1 MPELMKQLSFAKL
14 DQGMDM
20 PHLLD
25 IQTRAFES
33 LLQLDAAS
41 KNREDIGLERVFKD
55 LFPIADVH
63 ENFELTF
70 KSYNLGE
77 PKYSVAECIE
87 RDMTYSAPLKAH
99 LGLNVYEEVP
109 GTDGK
114 PTKRLKNQIEKE
126 VYLGELPLLT
136 PLGTFVING
145 AERVIVSQL
154 HRSPG
159 VVFEESTH
167 PNGQRLIS
175 ARIIPFRGS
184 WVEFT
189 VDIHDVIFV
198 HIDKKK
204 KFPATALL
212 RAFGYGTNSAILRL
226 FFAVR
231 ELDLVKK
238 RESRVDQREVLG
250 AIIAEDITLAGE
262 SVDPDAPRLK
272 TKKARTQLE
281 RDQSELLVKE
291 GDELTEEVF
300 NRLRRLKINKVKV
313 FASYTTVDVR
323 DEQDAVERGERPVRR
338 VVAVDAVDVE
348 SGEVIAE
355 CGNNLTDTLLRRLK
369 KHGIGKVQVFVTSG
383 RAESMLIKNTLAKDP
398 TNPALIGEEE
408 RKKRSWSTDAES
420 GEGKALQSIYALL
433 RPGDAPNKETAKQ
446 ALERLFFSPKRYD
459 LGRVGR
465 YKINQRLGTNRP
477 PSETVLTREDFIAII
492 RYLVELHEGRGYT
505 DDIDHLGNRRIR
517 SVGEL
522 IANQFSVGL
531 SRMARLVKERMSINT
546 DPEKISLDD
555 LVNAR
560 TVSAVIQAFFGSS
573 QLSQFMDQTNPLA
586 ELTHKRRLS
595 ALGPGGLT
603 RERAGFEVRDVHYSQ
618 YGRMCPIETPEGPN
632 IGLITS
638 LACFA
643 RVNDLGFIETPYRV
657 VKNGKV
663 SGEIEW
669 LDANREED
677 VVIAQA
683 NAKLNDDSTFVDE
696 LVLCRQRGDVPL
708 VAPDRIDYMDVAPE
722 QLVSIAAALIPF
734 LEHDDANRAL
744 MGSNMQRQ
752 AVPLLNPHTPLVGTG
767 LEEKVARDSGAVV
780 IARRAGT
787 VTSVTADEIIVD
799 TGASERG
806 GKKDADRPLARL
818 TQHDRYRLKKYWR
831 TNQDTALNQRPL
843 VAAGQKV
850 KAGEVLA
857 DGAST
862 EMGQLALGA
871 NVTVAFMP
879 WYGHNFEDA
888 IVLSE
893 RLVKDD
899 VYSSIHIQEL
909 ELHVRDTKRGQEE
922 ITREIPNV
930 AEEALSDLDE
940 RGIVRIGAHV
950 KPGDILVGKI
960 TPKGETEL
968 SPEEKLLTAIFG
980 EKAKDVKDS
989 SLKVP
994 PGMEGVVIDVKIF
1007 SRVEDQVIEKDRG
1020 ERIGEIR
1027 RMEGEEKVRVNDVR
1041 DAELAELLEG
1051 HTIDLALKSGTVEEA
1066 IEKGTKLTSAMLRD
1080 MRMVTIDLK
1089 TFRVTD
1095 KKMNEKI
1102 RIIIDLANEEKAR
1115 IEEKAE
1121 ERIDRVLQPDELP
1134 PGVIQLVKVY
1144 MAEKRKVSVGDK
1156 MAGRHGNKG
1165 IVARIVPEEDMPF
1178 LPDGRP
1184 VDIVLNP
1191 LGVPSRMNVG
1201 QILETHLGW
1210 AAKLLGFYAKTPVFQ
1225 GANEREIGLL
1235 LRLAAVTWVKAAL
1248 DLRTPAVTISEAEVH
1263 SILDDISSGLRHGER
1278 VELLADASI
1287 NALAARGVSPE
1298 TRDVYNRIREFV
1310 AAAAQELAQRE
1321 MGETD
1326 NQAAFHSAA
1335 AGDEEYEPG
1344 QRAHF
1349 KSAAS
1354 QIERKRNSDPASVL
1368 ESLELPSLA
1377 STYGK
1382 KSDVDVDAAALE
1394 LMRLAGISAG
1404 GKVRLRDGRTG
1415 ETFTN
1420 PVTVGEIYMLKL
1432 SHLVDDKIHA
1442 RSIGPYSL
1450 VTQQPLAGKAQFGG
1464 QRFGE
1469 MEVWALEAYGAAHTL
1484 QEILTVKS
1492 DDVNGR
1498 SRVYEAIVKGQN
1510 LPEPGIPESFNVLV
1524 QELKALGIHVNMGA
1538 NVTSG
1543 YGLGNRSSIGN
1554 GSEE

>member
-1 MPELMKQLSFAKL
+1 MPELMKQISFAKL
-14 DQGMDM
+14 DQGMTM

-41 KNREDIGLERVFKD
+41 QNREDIGLERVFKD
-55 LFPIADVH
+55 LFPISDVH
-63 ENFELTF
+63 ENFSLEF
-70 KSYNLGE
+70 KSYALGE

-87 RDMTYSAPLKAH
+87 RDMTYSAPLKAT
-99 LGLNVYEEVP
+99 LQLLVFETTEAGV
-109 GTDGK
+109 
-114 PTKRLKNQIEKE
+114 KRPKNIIEKE

-189 VDIHDVIFV
+189 VDIHDVVFV

-212 RAFGYGTNSAILRL
+212 RAFGYGTNSDILRL

-231 ELDLVKK
+231 ELDLVRK
-238 RESRVDQREVLG
+238 RESRVDQKEVLG
-250 AIIAEDITLAGE
+250 AIIAEDITLAGTKH
-262 SVDPDAPRLK
+262 DPDAPKLK
-272 TKKARTQLE
+272 TKKARLALE
-281 RDQSELLVKE
+281 REESELVVKE

-300 NRLRRLKINKVKV
+300 NRLRRLNIDKVKV
-313 FASYTTVDVR
+313 FASYTTIDLR
-323 DEQDAVERGERPVRR
+323 DEMDAVERGERAVRR
-338 VVAVDAVDVE
+338 VIAVDSVDPE

-355 CGNNLTDTLLRRLK
+355 VGDSLTDTLIRKLRK
-369 KHGIGKVQVFVTSG
+369 NEITKVQVFVTSG
-383 RAESMLIKNTLAKDP
+383 RAESTLIKNTLAKDP
-398 TNPALIGEEE
+398 THTDEEAL
-408 RKKRSWSTDAES
+408 K
-420 GEGKALQSIYALL
+420 QIYSLL
-433 RPGDAPNKETAKQ
+433 RPGDAPNRETARQ

-465 YKINQRLGTNRP
+465 YKINQRLMTNRP
-477 PSETVLTREDFIAII
+477 ASETVLTKEDFVAII
-492 RYLVELHEGRGYT
+492 RYLIELHEGRGYT

-643 RVNDLGFIETPYRV
+643 QVNDLGFVETPYRV
-657 VKNGKV
+657 VKNSRV
-663 SGEIEW
+663 TGEIAW
-669 LDANREED
+669 LDANKEED
-677 VVIAQA
+677 AIIAQS
-683 NAKLNDDSTFVDE
+683 NAKLNDAGSFVDE

-708 VAPDRIDYMDVAPE
+708 TPPDRIDYMDVAPE

-752 AVPLLNPHTPLVGTG
+752 AVPLLNPRTPLVGTG
-767 LEEKVARDSGAVV
+767 LEDKVAKDSGAVV
-780 IARRAGT
+780 IARRAGV
-787 VTSVTADEIIVD
+787 VTRVTADEIIVD
-799 TGASERG
+799 AGPAERVQQDRRG
-806 GKKDADRPLARL
+806 DDRPLARL
-818 TQHDRYRLKKYWR
+818 TQQDRYKLRKYWR
-831 TNQDTALNQRPL
+831 TNQDTAINQRPL
-843 VAAGQKV
+843 VRLGQRV
-850 KAGEVLA
+850 KQGDVLA
-857 DGAST
+857 DGAGT

-930 AEEALSDLDE
+930 AEESLVDLDE

-1007 SRVEDQVIEKDRG
+1007 SRIEDQVVEKDRG
-1020 ERIGEIR
+1020 ERIGDIR
-1027 RMEGEEKVRVNDVR
+1027 RLEGEEKIRVNEVR
-1041 DAELAELLEG
+1041 DAELVELLEG
-1051 HTIDLALKSGTVEEA
+1051 QSVSLALKSGTVEEA
-1066 IEKGTKLTSAMLRD
+1066 IPAGTKLTSQMLRD
-1080 MRMVTIDLK
+1080 LKIASLDLK
-1089 TFRVTD
+1089 TFRVED
-1095 KKMNEKI
+1095 KKVNE
-1102 RIIIDLANEEKAR
+1102 RVRAIIDLANDEKAKL
-1115 IEEKAE
+1115 EEKAE

-1210 AAKLLGFYAKTPVFQ
+1210 AARLLGFYAKTPVFQ

-1235 LRLAAVTWVKAAL
+1235 LKLAAVTWVRDAL
-1248 DLRTPAVTISEAEVH
+1248 DLRTPEVSIGESEIRGIVADTRH
-1263 SILDDISSGLRHGER
+1263 DIVGEGER
-1278 VELLADASI
+1278 VELLADATI
-1287 NALAARGVSPE
+1287 NDLAKRGVSAE
-1298 TRDVYNRIREFV
+1298 TRDVYNRIREFI
-1310 AAAAQELAQRE
+1310 
-1321 MGETD
+1321 
-1326 NQAAFHSAA
+1326 SAA
-1335 AGDEEYEPG
+1335 AKELAEREYAELDNQIAFHRGGDEDEEVTPALRQQYKTAANQVEK
-1344 QRAHF
+1344 RR
-1349 KSAAS
+1349 SADETS
-1354 QIERKRNSDPASVL
+1354 MLGE
-1368 ESLELPSLA
+1368 LELPALA
-1377 STYGK
+1377 
-1382 KSDVDVDAAALE
+1382 
-1394 LMRLAGISAG
+1394 
-1404 GKVRLRDGRTG
+1404 
-1415 ETFTN
+1415 
-1420 PVTVGEIYMLKL
+1420 
-1432 SHLVDDKIHA
+1432 
-1442 RSIGPYSL
+1442 
-1450 VTQQPLAGKAQFGG
+1450 
-1464 QRFGE
+1464 
-1469 MEVWALEAYGAAHTL
+1469 
-1484 QEILTVKS
+1484 
-1492 DDVNGR
+1492 
-1498 SRVYEAIVKGQN
+1498 
-1510 LPEPGIPESFNVLV
+1510 
-1524 QELKALGIHVNMGA
+1524 
-1538 NVTSG
+1538 
-1543 YGLGNRSSIGN
+1543 
-1554 GSEE
+1554 

>member
-1 MPELMKQLSFAKL
+1 MAETLPTISFGKLGEGMP
-14 DQGMDM
+14 M

-25 IQTRAFES
+25 IQTRAFAA
-33 LLQLDAAS
+33 LLKPEGDDNA
-41 KNREDIGLERVFKD
+41 RPDVGLERVFRD
-55 LFPIADVH
+55 LFPITDVN
-63 ENFELTF
+63 ENYSLEFV
-70 KSYNLGE
+70 SYAIGE
-77 PKYSVAECIE
+77 PKYSVEECIE
-87 RDMTYSAPLKAH
+87 RDMTYSAPLKAT
-99 LGLNVYEEVP
+99 LRLDIFRETE
-109 GTDGK
+109 GTGE
-114 PTKRLKNQIEKE
+114 KRLDNSIQKE

-159 VVFEESTH
+159 VVFEETIH
-167 PNGQRLIS
+167 PNGQRLFS

-189 VDIHDVIFV
+189 IDIHDVVFV

-212 RAFGYGTNSAILRL
+212 RAFGYGTNSQILEL
-226 FFAVR
+226 FYAKK
-231 ELDLVKK
+231 ELDITGNLQARSQR
-238 RESRVDQREVLG
+238 REILG
-250 AIIAEDITLAGE
+250 TLLAADVPNPEDRKGEPLA
-262 SVDPDAPRLK
+262 R
-272 TKKARTQLE
+272 
-281 RDQSELLVKE
+281 E
-291 GDELTEEVF
+291 GDELTLDLLQA
-300 NRLRRLKINKVKV
+300 LRRGGVTTVTV
-313 FASYTTVDVR
+313 FAGYQTLNLKDDEEEGATVRGAETRHVLAADVA
-323 DEQDAVERGERPVRR
+323 DPATGEILAERGKELGDALRKKLRKGGVG
-338 VVAVDAVDVE
+338 AVDVFLPGGRGE
-348 SGEVIAE
+348 SP
-355 CGNNLTDTLLRRLK
+355 
-369 KHGIGKVQVFVTSG
+369 
-383 RAESMLIKNTLAKDP
+383 LIKNTLGKDP
-398 TNPALIGEEE
+398 TTSE
-408 RKKRSWSTDAES
+408 AE
-420 GEGKALQSIYALL
+420 ALQQIYGLL
-433 RPGDAPNKETAKQ
+433 RPGEAPNLETARV

-465 YKINQRLGTNRP
+465 YKINQRLGQKAP
-477 PSETVLTREDFIAII
+477 PDHTVLNEEDFVAII
-492 RYLVELHEGRGYT
+492 RYLIELHEGRGYT
-505 DDIDHLGNRRIR
+505 DDIDHLGNRRVR

-522 IANQFSVGL
+522 IANQLSVGL
-531 SRMARLVKERMSINT
+531 SRMARLIKERMSINN
-546 DPEKISLDD
+546 DPEKITLDD

-638 LACFA
+638 LSTYA
-643 RVNDLGFIETPYRV
+643 RVNDLGFIETPLRV
-657 VKNGKV
+657 VKDGRV
-663 SGEIEW
+663 TDELRW
-669 LDANREED
+669 LSASEEENYA
-677 VVIAQA
+677 VAQA
-683 NAKLNDDSTFVDE
+683 NTPLTPDGRFRDVFI
-696 LVLCRQRGDVPL
+696 LCRKRDDYPMMG
-708 VAPDRIDYMDVAPE
+708 PDRVDFMDVAPE

-752 AVPLLNPHTPLVGTG
+752 AVPLLNPRAPLVGTG
-767 LEEKVARDSGAVV
+767 LEARVATDSGAVV
-780 IARRAGT
+780 TARRGGV
-787 VTSVTADEIIVD
+787 VTRVTADEIIVD
-799 TGASERG
+799 TGVENTRQ
-806 GKKDADRPLARL
+806 RIEHPLARL
-818 TQHDRYRLKKYWR
+818 TQQDRYRLKKFWR
-831 TNQDTALNQRPL
+831 TNQDTAINQRPVVRQGQR
-843 VAAGQKV
+843 VAAGQV
-850 KAGEVLA
+850 VA
-857 DGAST
+857 DGAGT
-862 EMGQLALGA
+862 EDGELALGA
-871 NVTVAFMP
+871 NVVVAFMP

-930 AEEALSDLDE
+930 AEESLVDLDE

-1007 SRVEDQVIEKDRG
+1007 SRVEDQVVEKDRG
-1020 ERIGEIR
+1020 ERIGEVR
-1027 RMEGEEKVRVNDVR
+1027 RLEQEEKARVTAALHEDV
-1041 DAELAELLEG
+1041 LHELLG
-1051 HTIDLALKSGTVEEA
+1051 QDVGMMLKAGTVEEYLA
-1066 IEKGTKLTSAMLRD
+1066 AGTRLTQDVLEGLNLAD
-1080 MRMVTIDLK
+1080 VDLK
-1089 TFRVTD
+1089 TLRVSS
-1095 KKMNEKI
+1095 KA
-1102 RIIIDLANEEKAR
+1102 ANERIRQITEAAAGAR
-1115 IEEKAE
+1115 AKIEEKAE
-1121 ERIDRVLQPDELP
+1121 DQIDNILQPDELP

-1144 MAEKRKVSVGDK
+1144 VAEKRKISVGDK

-1165 IVARIVPEEDMPF
+1165 IIARIVPEEDMPF

-1210 AAKLLGFYAKTPVFQ
+1210 CANILGFKAKTPVFQ
-1225 GANEREIGLL
+1225 GANENEIGLL
-1235 LRLAAVTWVKAAL
+1235 MRIAGLAWSAQAL
-1248 DLRTPAVTISEAEVH
+1248 S
-1263 SILDDISSGLRHGER
+1263 
-1278 VELLADASI
+1278 
-1287 NALAARGVSPE
+1287 LAARPPALEPALLTQVLADLKKVHGEDAGRPDLTTAKVSWLGHRAASAA
-1298 TRDVYNRIREFV
+1298 TREFYAALREFV
-1310 AAAAQELAQRE
+1310 AAAAKELAERE
-1321 MGETD
+1321 RKAWQDALAAHEHNLKDEELSKT
-1326 NQAAFHSAA
+1326 QAADLKKGLKALEQHLAKHEGAEAVLEA
-1335 AGDEEYEPG
+1335 AG
-1344 QRAHF
+1344 Q
-1349 KSAAS
+1349 AAL
-1354 QIERKRNSDPASVL
+1354 ASVMGRKGD
-1368 ESLELPSLA
+1368 A
-1377 STYGK
+1377 
-1382 KSDVDVDAAALE
+1382 DVDAATDALIRASG
-1394 LMRLAGISAG
+1394 LTPT
-1404 GKVRLRDGRTG
+1404 GKCRLRDGRSG
-1415 ETFTN
+1415 EWFAN
-1420 PVTVGEIYMLKL
+1420 EVTVGAIYMMKL

-1524 QELKALGIHVNMGA
+1524 KELQALGIK
-1538 NVTSG
+1538 VT
-1543 YGLGNRSSIGN
+1543 LGTTED
-1554 GSEE
+1554 SEE

>member
-1 MPELMKQLSFAKL
+1 MPDSMKQISFGKL
-14 DQGMDM
+14 DVRMDM

-25 IQTRAFES
+25 IQTRAFEA
-33 LLQLDAAS
+33 LLQLDAAAHD
-41 KNREDIGLERVFKD
+41 REDIGLERVFKD
-55 LFPIADVH
+55 LFPITDAH
-63 ENFELTF
+63 ENFSLEF
-70 KSYNLGE
+70 KSYTLGE
-77 PKYSVAECIE
+77 PKYSVEECIE
-87 RDMTYSAPLKAH
+87 RDMTYSAPLKAR
-99 LGLNVYEEVP
+99 LALRIFEEV
-109 GTDGK
+109 GGEK
-114 PTKRLKNQIEKE
+114 QLKNEIEKE
-126 VYLGELPLLT
+126 VYLGELPLIT
-136 PLGTFVING
+136 NLGTFVING

-159 VVFEESTH
+159 VVFEENTH

-175 ARIIPFRGS
+175 SRIIPFRGS

-212 RAFGYGTNSAILRL
+212 RALGYGGNEDIYRL
-226 FFAVR
+226 FFGIR
-231 ELDLVKK
+231 ELDIERV
-238 RESRVDQREVLG
+238 RENRQDLREVAG
-250 AIIAEDITLAGE
+250 AIVAEELMLVGREKIAEE
-262 SVDPDAPRLK
+262 LK
-272 TKKARTQLE
+272 PKKETKKARVE
-281 RDQSELLVKE
+281 REAAEADRTVKV
-291 GDELTEEVF
+291 GDELDDQLV
-300 NRLRRLKINKVKV
+300 NRLREAGHKKVKV
-313 FASYTTVDVR
+313 FASYHNVELR
-323 DEQDAVERGERPVRR
+323 DEQDAFDNGEREEPRALAMDIVSK
-338 VVAVDAVDVE
+338 D
-348 SGEVIAE
+348 GEVLAE
-355 CGNNLTDTLLRRLK
+355 MHQLLKPVLIK
-369 KHGIGKVQVFVTSG
+369 KLRTAGIVRAKVFAATG
-383 RAESMLIKNTLAKDP
+383 RMESSLIKNTIAKDP
-398 TNPALIGEEE
+398 TDPIRLEPKDIAKAGSPALAGEM
-408 RKKRSWSTDAES
+408 T
-420 GEGKALQSIYALL
+420 ALNQIYALL
-433 RPGDAPNKETAKQ
+433 RPGDAPNATTAKD
-446 ALERLFFSPKRYD
+446 ALMRLFFNPKRYD

-465 YKINQRLGTNRP
+465 YKINQRLGLETDP
-477 PSETVLTREDFIAII
+477 ATTVLTTEDFVEIVRTLI
-492 RYLVELHEGRGYT
+492 ELHEGRGDT

-546 DPEKISLDD
+546 DPERISLDD

-603 RERAGFEVRDVHYSQ
+603 RERAGFEVRDVHFSQ

-643 RVNDLGFIETPYRV
+643 RVNDLGFVETPYLVVREGRV
-657 VKNGKV
+657 TDK
-663 SGEIEW
+663 IEW
-669 LDANREED
+669 LDATREANKT
-677 VVIAQA
+677 IAQA
-683 NAKLNDDSTFVDE
+683 NAKLNADGTFVE
-696 LVLCRQRGDVPL
+696 EFVLARREGDLPL
-708 VAPDRIDYMDVAPE
+708 VPGKRIDYMDVAPE

-752 AVPLLNPHTPLVGTG
+752 AVPLLNPRTPVVGTG
-767 LEEKVARDSGAVV
+767 LEEKVAQDSGACI
-780 IARRAGT
+780 IARRGGV
-787 VTSVTADEIIVD
+787 VTRVTADEIIVD
-799 TGASERG
+799 AGPAEHTTDLS
-806 GKKDADRPLARL
+806 RPLARL
-818 TQHDRYRLKKYWR
+818 GQIDRYKVKKYWR
-831 TNQDTALNQRPL
+831 TNQDTCINQRPIVRL
-843 VAAGQKV
+843 GQKV
-850 KAGEVLA
+850 KAGQALA
-857 DGAST
+857 DGAAT
-862 EMGQLALGA
+862 EFGQLALGA

-879 WYGHNFEDA
+879 WFGYNFEDA

-893 RLVKDD
+893 RLVKED

-930 AEEALSDLDE
+930 SDETLVDLDE

-989 SLKVP
+989 SLKVS

-1007 SRVEDQVIEKDRG
+1007 SRIEDSVVEKDRG
-1020 ERIGEIR
+1020 ERIGEVR
-1027 RMEGEEKVRVNDVR
+1027 RVEGEEKIRVNEIR
-1041 DAELAELLEG
+1041 DSELSDILDGQVVA
-1051 HTIDLALKSGTVEEA
+1051 LALKSGTVEEA
-1066 IEKGTKLTSAMLRD
+1066 VTQGTTLTKEFLRGFK
-1080 MRMVTIDLK
+1080 MASLDLK
-1089 TFRVTD
+1089 TFRVEN
-1095 KKMNEKI
+1095 KKVNDQIRVILDAAAAEKS
-1102 RIIIDLANEEKAR
+1102 R
-1115 IEEKAE
+1115 IEEWAE
-1121 ERIDRVLQPDELP
+1121 QRIDSILQPDELP

-1144 MAEKRKVSVGDK
+1144 LAEKRKISVGDK

-1225 GANEREIGLL
+1225 GANEREIGLMLRLAALSWTRRALELQSTAPLVISDSDLKSIVADVKPSTEDADKVTLLADAKIADLGSRGMSPATKEVHARVSAYLLSAARELAERERSELGFQIASHASMLVDAGDSQRDVLESGVKLVTAAQSSGDGDLLARNELRALATATSGKKGDLDIDAACDEL
-1235 LRLAAVTWVKAAL
+1235 LRLAGT
-1248 DLRTPAVTISEAEVH
+1248 TPA
-1263 SILDDISSGLRHGER
+1263 
-1278 VELLADASI
+1278 
-1287 NALAARGVSPE
+1287 
-1298 TRDVYNRIREFV
+1298 
-1310 AAAAQELAQRE
+1310 
-1321 MGETD
+1321 
-1326 NQAAFHSAA
+1326 
-1335 AGDEEYEPG
+1335 
-1344 QRAHF
+1344 
-1349 KSAAS
+1349 
-1354 QIERKRNSDPASVL
+1354 
-1368 ESLELPSLA
+1368 
-1377 STYGK
+1377 GK
-1382 KSDVDVDAAALE
+1382 
-1394 LMRLAGISAG
+1394 IW
-1404 GKVRLRDGRTG
+1404 LRDGRSG
-1415 ETFTN
+1415 ETFSS
-1420 PVTVGEIYMLKL
+1420 PVTVGEVYMLKL

-1469 MEVWALEAYGAAHTL
+1469 MEVWALEAYGAAHVL

-1510 LPEPGIPESFNVLV
+1510 LPEPGTPESFNVLV
-1524 QELKALGIHVNMGA
+1524 KELQALGIYVKMGA
-1538 NVTSG
+1538 KGDGFSPNALLDGTG
-1543 YGLGNRSSIGN
+1543 ADNA
-1554 GSEE
+1554 SEE